1 MDLSTKTQSILT
13 FLQAWSDEEHIYDLI
28 DFHSMEIYGLEKETD
43 FLKRMWDV
51 DLSPYFKDEFYAFS
65 TEGDGTVFAFWVYP
79 ELQGEP
85 PIVVLPSHGEEVTLL
100 AANLNDLVCKMIHN
114 IGFNGGWHCEGI
126 DGVPL
131 KEDLENF
138 YDEIASD
145 YEDDISV
152 VETKKLIAKNRQL
165 FKEKAEV
172 IIDFKTKEEVEISIQ
187 QSPSFVCRAMH
198 YQLKND
204 ELSFFNREL
213 QSEEEFKKLLDYWTK
228 CIEDEYSENYKKE
241 IVINAIRESYPNYN
255 QSKLFQDWVDV

>member
-1 MDLSTKTQSILT
+1 MNLSTKTQQILA
-13 FLQAWSDEEHIYDLI
+13 FLQEWSDEEHIYNLM

-43 FLKRMWDV
+43 FLEKMWDI
-51 DLSPYFKDEFYAFS
+51 DLSPYFKDGFYAFS
-65 TEGDGTVFAFWVYP
+65 TEGDGTLFAFWVYP

-100 AANLNDLVCKMIHN
+100 AENLNDLVCKMIHN

-126 DGVPL
+126 NGVPL
-131 KEDLENF
+131 EEDLEDF
-138 YDEIASD
+138 YDEIAYG
-145 YEDDISV
+145 YEDDIT
-152 VETKKLIAKNRQL
+152 VEEAKILVEKNRQL
-165 FKEKAEV
+165 FKEKAEKM
-172 IIDFKTKEEVEISIQ
+172 IDFKTKEEVETSIKKQ
-187 QSPSFVCRAMH
+187 PSFIDRAMQ

-213 QSEEEFKKLLDYWTK
+213 QSEEEFGKLLNYWTK
-228 CIEDEYSENYKKE
+228 CINDEYNENNKKE